1 MLPAPV
7 RIARHFEEIQMK
19 RFFGFALM
27 LVLLSAPAFASGN
40 SQTVN
45 LTGAVTLGSNQLA
58 AGDCKVTWTGAGPDV
73 QVTLAQK
80 GKAPVTVPAKLLK
93 AKNGHKA
100 ITTDTK
106 GGVDI
111 LQTIEL
117 DNLTLVLGS

>member
-1 MLPAPV
+1 
-7 RIARHFEEIQMK
+7 MK

-27 LVLLSAPAFASGN
+27 LVLLSAPAFASSN

-45 LTGAVTLGSNQLA
+45 FTGAVTLGSSHLV

-73 QVTLAQK
+73 QVTLTQK
-80 GKAPVTVPAKLLK
+80 GQAPVTVSAKLVK

-100 ITTDTK
+100 ITTDSK
-106 GGVDI
+106 GGVDV

>member
-1 MLPAPV
+1 
-7 RIARHFEEIQMK
+7 MK

-45 LTGAVTLGSNQLA
+45 LSGAVTLGSTQLA

-73 QVTLAQK
+73 QVTITQK
-80 GKAPVTVPAKLLK
+80 GNTSVTVPAKLLK

>member
-1 MLPAPV
+1 MPTASD
-7 RIARHFEEIQMK
+7 RIARHFEEIHMK

-27 LVLLSAPAFASGN
+27 LALLSAPAFAGGN
-40 SQTVN
+40 TQTLN
-45 LTGAVTLGSNQLA
+45 LSGAVTIGSTQLSV
-58 AGDCKVTWTGAGPDV
+58 GDCKVTWTGAGPDV
-73 QVTLAQK
+73 QVTLTQK

-100 ITTDTK
+100 VTTNTK